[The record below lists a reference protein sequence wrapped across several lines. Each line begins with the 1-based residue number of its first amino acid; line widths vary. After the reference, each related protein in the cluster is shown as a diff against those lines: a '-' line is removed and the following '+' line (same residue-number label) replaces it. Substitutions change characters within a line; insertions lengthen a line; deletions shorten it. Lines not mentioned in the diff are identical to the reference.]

1 MGFWRL
7 HANTFPMME
16 NLLSE
21 VTKEVTMPQESPIC
35 LNSSLILAKLK
46 VVTYFMFTYLLALLQ
61 IMVMDLSGHLH
72 KITLRKIF
80 TIVGSILRAEN
91 LDLKIM
97 VGLIAI

>member
-1 MGFWRL
+1 MG
-7 HANTFPMME
+7 

-21 VTKEVTMPQESPIC
+21 VTKEVIMPQESPIC

-80 TIVGSILRAEN
+80 TIVASILRAEN

-97 VGLIAI
+97 VGLIAIWQVIIKQIHSLY